1 MTMVGAYANFRS
13 YLIILVILVPF
24 LVSMGILSKIGGTG
38 LCSSCRRQWLHP
50 SRLDGWGQDFEA
62 RLVVAQCFWIFFFEC
77 FFGWKLQAAPHISLL
92 CWVSYP
98 LTGAAKNDIS
108 LTTVPDLIR
117 EGGKQC
123 QTLALPG
130 SMPPLLCH
138 DSFQV
143 TMLCAK
149 LIQDVFFCKVERVW
163 PQIWQPSRISWC
175 MPSC

>member
-1 MTMVGAYANFRS
+1 MVA
-13 YLIILVILVPF
+13 PF
-24 LVSMGILSKIGGTG
+24 STGRMGTG
-38 LCSSCRRQWLHP
+38 LWR
-50 SRLDGWGQDFEA
+50 A
-62 RLVVAQCFWIFFFEC
+62 A
-77 FFGWKLQAAPHISLL
+77 GWKLQAAPHISLP

-149 LIQDVFFCKVERVW
+149 LIQDMFFCKVERVW
-163 PQIWQPSRISWC
+163 PQIWQPSHISWC
-175 MPSC
+175 MPSCWPQFLSGRQFCGHFFPLVFFCWPPASSELRTFYIILLNLSLGELGKPSVVGRFFPIG